1 MRAIVLAIVAIQIGL
16 AHPASAENAAD
27 SGRSISEM
35 LPLYNQNHCGDV
47 KDPADQVFCGD
58 PQLNAAAAKLNSAIQ
73 NRLDRLPDRRHAI
86 DTLVSRQ
93 RLTVTG
99 THLRI
104 PRPAWLF
111 ADDTAACLF

>member
-1 MRAIVLAIVAIQIGL
+1 MRATVLAIVAIQIGL

-86 DTLVSRQ
+86 EENAAWIKNRIRAAVFLEDKAFRARMSHRSRLVY
-93 RLTVTG
+93 
-99 THLRI
+99 
-104 PRPAWLF
+104 
-111 ADDTAACLF
+111 